1 MNTQSGRMTFA
12 AGLIIAEFFAY
23 CHFRERHPPSA
34 I

>member
-1 MNTQSGRMTFA
+1 MNTHSERMMFA
-12 AGLIIAEFFAY
+12 AGLIIVEFFAH